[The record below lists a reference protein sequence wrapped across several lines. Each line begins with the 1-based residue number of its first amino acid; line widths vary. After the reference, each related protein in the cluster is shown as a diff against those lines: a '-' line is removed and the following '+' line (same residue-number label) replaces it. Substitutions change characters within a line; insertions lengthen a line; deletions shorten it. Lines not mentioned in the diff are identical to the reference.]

1 MIREAIKKIVS
12 ADRVIS
18 LRIPFSRGIESL
30 VAELERNV
38 RSQISI
44 KKY

>member
-1 MIREAIKKIVS
+1 MIFA

-18 LRIPFSRGIESL
+18 LRIPSSKRIESL

-38 RSQISI
+38 RRQISI